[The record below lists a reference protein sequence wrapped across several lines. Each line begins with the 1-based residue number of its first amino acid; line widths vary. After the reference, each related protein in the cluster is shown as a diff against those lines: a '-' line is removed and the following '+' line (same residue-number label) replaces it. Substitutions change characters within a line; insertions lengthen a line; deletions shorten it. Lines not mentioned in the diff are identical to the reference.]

1 MMTDSVVD
9 DRRGWADVR
18 PNSDRAADRMIAV
31 GCFGLAGAIGLV
43 FAFVGLD
50 THSLWFDELF
60 TARLL
65 EPTPGTTLFAR
76 IATDVHPPIYL
87 FALSAVTRLFGEGE
101 IGLRLL
107 SAVAACAAIV
117 VFVLG
122 SRAVFSLPARL
133 FGAAVATGSL
143 FWFNQ
148 AQNARS
154 YALCLLIVSGL
165 LVVSLALLNADRRR
179 RLLLLA
185 LLGFAVAGSFTHFYV
200 LYVSLSVLILLA
212 FIGRRDRAVL
222 AVAAIALVVAVE
234 LYVKL
239 VIETHTRV
247 SLDDNWYQN
256 NLGWYL
262 AVLRSCL
269 DTTLGPQGLVAI
281 LLCLAAMLHGRLG
294 APGRTGAVH
303 LDRVTLFLA
312 GVPMLVLAGAIVSST
327 LLAPN
332 FWDRNFLVVSPFFWA
347 LAARAYDGAM
357 EKAKPALRLA
367 LASGLSLLV
376 LSMASVAMARLPSGE
391 PRVPYEPFRQ
401 SAQWIQ
407 TLPTCRGQTLPV
419 VTTDHPSWYKPGY
432 AEMIYGSAYGRY
444 LEGFAPTELV
454 FSRDLA
460 RAMLPSSLMTE
471 LKHRLDGE
479 RCPVL
484 AWSVHNMTPETFG
497 WIKAKLLG
505 ALGRTGDDPRIAT
518 QPFSDGTQGFVLYVR
533 HPAP

>member
-1 MMTDSVVD
+1 MTDSVVD
-9 DRRGWADVR
+9 DRRGWAGMR
-18 PNSDRAADRMIAV
+18 PGADRMVAV
-31 GCFGLAGAIGLV
+31 ACFGLACAIGLV

-65 EPTPGTTLFAR
+65 EPSPGTTLFAR

-87 FALSAVTRLFGEGE
+87 FMLSGVTWLFGNGE
-101 IGLRLL
+101 TGLRLL
-107 SAVAACAAIV
+107 SAAAACGAIV

-133 FGAAVATGSL
+133 FAAAVATGSL

-154 YALCLLIVSGL
+154 YALCLLVVSGL
-165 LVVSLALLNADRRR
+165 LVVGLALLNADRRR
-179 RLLLLA
+179 RLLLAALVGLA
-185 LLGFAVAGSFTHFYV
+185 VTGSFTHFYA
-200 LYVSLSVLILLA
+200 LYVSLSVLILLGW
-212 FIGRRDRAVL
+212 IGRRDRLVL
-222 AVAAIALVVAVE
+222 ATATIALVLAAG

-239 VIETHTRV
+239 VIEAHTRV

-256 NLGWYL
+256 NLAWYL

-269 DTTLGPQGLVAI
+269 DYTLGPQGLAAI
-281 LLCLAAMLHGRLG
+281 LLCLAAMLHGRRG
-294 APGRTGAVH
+294 SAGRTTP
-303 LDRVTLFLA
+303 LQPDRLTLFLA
-312 GVPMLVLAGAIVSST
+312 GVPLFVLAGAIVGST

-347 LAARAYDGAM
+347 LAARAYDAAI

-367 LASGLSLLV
+367 LASALSLLV
-376 LSMASVAMARLPSGE
+376 LSMAAVAMARLPSGE
-391 PRVPYEPFRQ
+391 PRVLYEPFRQ

-407 TLPTCRGQTLPV
+407 TLPACRGQVLPV

-432 AEMIYGSAYGRY
+432 AEMIYESAYGRY
-444 LEGFAPTELV
+444 LESFAPTQLV

-460 RAMLPSSLMTE
+460 RGTLPSSLTE
-471 LKHRLDGE
+471 ELERRLAGE
-479 RCPVL
+479 GCPVL

-497 WIKAKLLG
+497 WIRAKLL
-505 ALGRTGDDPRIAT
+505 ASLGRAADDPRVMT
-518 QPFSDGTQGFVLYVR
+518 QPFSDGAQGYVLYIR
-533 HPAP
+533 HSTP